1 MYCTRKLLQKVL
13 LTILF
18 VEALLDLNRF
28 NTVLK
33 DLKRENKQH
42 KKKSKLYKETFRI
55 RTVMLAGFGFN
66 KWIIVS

>member
-1 MYCTRKLLQKVL
+1 ML

-42 KKKSKLYKETFRI
+42 KKKSKLSKETFRI

-66 KWIIVS
+66 KWS